1 MTHRLDRS
9 KFVFKEE
16 MIFTLIDFIKHKEC
30 DNDLEESADLDPEMW
45 VKLIDRGGLV
55 HCTNDFFVFL
65 HELVVAKSIFKQA
78 THTKGIDIPN
88 IIKEIKS
95 KTDII
100 LTWNSVC
107 STTELVKSEV
117 YEKVQDDL
125 LTEILRLYITLR
137 GFAFVSRW
145 MENFKLSRSKI
156 LQRSKSL
163 RAKLQQ
169 SDS

>member
-1 MTHRLDRS
+1 
-9 KFVFKEE
+9 
-16 MIFTLIDFIKHKEC
+16 MIFTLIDFIEHKEC
-30 DNDLEESADLDPEMW
+30 DNDLEESADLDPQMW

-55 HCTNDFFVFL
+55 HCTNEFYVFL
-65 HELVVAKSIFKQA
+65 HELEIVAKTTFQQVK
-78 THTKGIDIPN
+78 HTIGIDISN
-88 IIKEIKS
+88 TILQIKIQ
-95 KTDII
+95 TAII
-100 LTWNSVC
+100 LIWNSVC
-107 STTELVKSEV
+107 STTELVKSQV

-125 LTEILRLYITLR
+125 LTEILRLYITLG
-137 GFAFVSRW
+137 GFAFLSRW

>member
-1 MTHRLDRS
+1 
-9 KFVFKEE
+9 
-16 MIFTLIDFIKHKEC
+16 MIFTLIDFIEHKEC

-65 HELVVAKSIFKQA
+65 HELEVVAKSIFKQA

-88 IIKEIKS
+88 IIIQIKS
-95 KTDII
+95 KTDTI

-117 YEKVQDDL
+117 YEKVQDDQ